1 MHEYIVDE
9 ARSDRPPPGAESG
22 AACAI
27 RYLRAHTLLQRPPT
41 DVCPA
46 PEPEPKPLPPSTD
59 MSPSLLVAGE
69 RKLSTPTPDTD
80 TDSSSSSSSS
90 SRRRTTTTA
99 VAAAGGGGEQKQEQ
113 EQGGSGDGFTFSELF
128 AGIGGFRVG
137 LESLGCGGRCVFSSE
152 IAPAAKQIYRYKYT
166 VVACTSMRRV
176 SDWSCVCGKTILRD

>member
-41 DVCPA
+41 D
-46 PEPEPKPLPPSTD
+46 
-59 MSPSLLVAGE
+59 
-69 RKLSTPTPDTD
+69 
-80 TDSSSSSSSS
+80 
-90 SRRRTTTTA
+90 
-99 VAAAGGGGEQKQEQ
+99 GGGGEQEQ

-176 SDWSCVCGKTILRD
+176 RDWSCVCGKTILRD